1 MRVLLVEPYLGG
13 SHADWAEG
21 LARHSAHEVLG
32 VGHPG
37 RHWRWR
43 MRGGPVTL
51 AEQAA
56 AMLADHGRPDVVL
69 VSGLTDVAAFCGL
82 SRRWLGDTPVALYL
96 HESQLLHP
104 GTPPGSTGAE
114 GVFAN
119 WRSMVAADHVFV
131 ASEFHRREL
140 FAALPAAL
148 TDVPDEP
155 HGHLLAEVEARTTVL
170 PVGVELAGLLTAERP
185 APAGGAPLVVWP
197 HRWDHDKRPEALLRV
212 LVALARADVP
222 FRVAFAGANTREDPQ
237 EFDAAFVALGDRVVH
252 VGHLPRVDYEALLLR
267 GDVVVSTAAHEFF
280 GVATV
285 EAMAAGLVPLLPDRL
300 AYPELVPERF
310 HEAVLYRH
318 SLFDHLRAVL
328 EDLPAARDRIAGLR
342 ASTGR
347 FSWEVVAPRYDV
359 EFEAVASRRAPG
371 G

>member
-13 SHADWAEG
+13 SHADWAAG
-21 LARHSAHEVLG
+21 LARHSAHEVTV

-56 AMLADHGRPDVVL
+56 AVVAEHGRPDVVL
-69 VSGLTDVAAFCGL
+69 VSGLTDLAAFCGL

-104 GTPPGSTGAE
+104 GTPAGSAGAE

-131 ASEFHRREL
+131 ASGFHRREL

-148 TDVPDEP
+148 ADVPDEA
-155 HGHLLAEVEARTTVL
+155 HGHLLPAVEARTTVL
-170 PVGVELAGLLTAERP
+170 PVGVELAGLLAADRP
-185 APAGGAPLVVWP
+185 GPDGGAPLVVWP

-237 EFDAAFVALGDRVVH
+237 EFDEAFAALGDRVVH
-252 VGHLPRVDYEALLLR
+252 VGHLPRSDYEALLLR

-285 EAMAAGLVPLLPDRL
+285 EAMAAGMVPLLPDRL

-318 SLFDHLRAVL
+318 SLFDRLRAVL
-328 EDLPAARDRIAGLR
+328 EDIPAARGRVEGLR
-342 ASTGR
+342 ESARR
-347 FSWEVVAPRYDV
+347 FSWEVVAPRYDA
-359 EFEAVASRRAPG
+359 ELEALVARSG
-371 G
+371 H

>member
-21 LARHSAHEVLG
+21 LARHSAHEVVA

-56 AMLADHGRPDVVL
+56 AAVAEHGRPDVVL

-82 SRRWLGDTPVALYL
+82 SRRWLVDTPVGLYL

-104 GTPPGSTGAE
+104 GTPAGAAGAE

-119 WRSMVAADHVFV
+119 WRSMVAADRVLV

-140 FAALPAAL
+140 FAALPAVL
-148 TDVPDEP
+148 SDVPDEP
-155 HGHLLAEVEARTTVL
+155 HGHLLAAVEARTTVL
-170 PVGVELAGLLTAERP
+170 PVGVELAGLLSAERP
-185 APAGGAPLVVWP
+185 PPDAGPPLVVWP

-212 LVALARADVP
+212 LVAMARADVP
-222 FRVAFAGANTREDPQ
+222 FRVAFAGTNTREDPQ
-237 EFDAAFVALGDRVVH
+237 EFAAAFAALGDRVVH
-252 VGHLPRVDYEALLLR
+252 VGHLPRLEYEALLLR

-285 EAMAAGLVPLLPDRL
+285 EAMAAGAVPLLPDRL

-318 SLFDHLRAVL
+318 SLFDRLRSVL
-328 EDLPAARDRIAGLR
+328 EDLSAARRRVDGLR
-342 ASTGR
+342 QSTRR
-347 FSWEVVAPRYDV
+347 FSWEVVAPLYDT
-359 EFEAVASRRAPG
+359 ELEALASRSGR
-371 G
+371 

>member
-13 SHADWAEG
+13 SHADWAAG
-21 LARHSAHEVLG
+21 LARHSTHEVSV

-56 AMLADHGRPDVVL
+56 TVVAEQGPPDVVM

-82 SRRWLGDTPVALYL
+82 SRRWLGAIPVVLYL

-104 GTPPGSTGAE
+104 GTSAGSVGAE

-119 WRSMVAADHVFV
+119 WRSMAAADHVFV

-140 FAALPAAL
+140 FAALPAVLA
-148 TDVPDEP
+148 DVPDEG
-155 HGHLLAEVEARTTVL
+155 HGHLLAAVEARTTVL
-170 PVGVELAGLLTAERP
+170 PVGVELAGLLDADRP
-185 APAGGAPLVVWP
+185 APDGAAALVVWP

-222 FRVAFAGANTREDPQ
+222 FRVAFAGANTRDDPQ
-237 EFDAAFVALGDRVVH
+237 EFDQALAVLGDRVVH
-252 VGHLPRVDYEALLLR
+252 VGHLPRPEYEALLLQ

-285 EAMAAGLVPLLPDRL
+285 EAMAAGMVPLLPDRL

-318 SLFDHLRAVL
+318 SLFDLLRSVL
-328 EDLPAARDRIAGLR
+328 EGLPAAHHRVEGLR
-342 ASTGR
+342 ESTRR
-347 FSWEVVAPRYDV
+347 FSWEVVAPRYD
-359 EFEAVASRRAPG
+359 ALLAGIAG
-371 G
+371 GDA